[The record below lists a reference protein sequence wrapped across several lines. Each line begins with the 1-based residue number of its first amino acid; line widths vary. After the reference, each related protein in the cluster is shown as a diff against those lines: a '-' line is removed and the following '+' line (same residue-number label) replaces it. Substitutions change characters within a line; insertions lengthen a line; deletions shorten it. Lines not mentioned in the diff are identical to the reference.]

1 MKLIVKSVQLQHVR
15 KFKTV
20 LDSGFHADC
29 IADSRYRIP
38 ISVRGTWIPDSVS
51 GIPDSLSRI
60 PDSKAQDSGFPQAK
74 ISQISES
81 EFHSTRGD
89 CNPGMP
95 TC

>member
-1 MKLIVKSVQLQHVR
+1 MQSHHLR

-29 IADSRYRIP
+29 IADSWYRIP
-38 ISVRGTWIPDSVS
+38 IFVSGTWIPDSVT

-60 PDSKAQDSGFPQAK
+60 ADSKAQDSGFPQAK

-89 CNPGMP
+89 WNPG
-95 TC
+95 TQTG